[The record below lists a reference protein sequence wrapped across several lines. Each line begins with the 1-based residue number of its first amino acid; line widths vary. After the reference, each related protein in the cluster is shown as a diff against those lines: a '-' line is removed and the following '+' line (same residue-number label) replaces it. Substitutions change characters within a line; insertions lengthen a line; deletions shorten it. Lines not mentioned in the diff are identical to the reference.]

1 MKYSGAEG
9 DESVDFA
16 LKHFQQSISSGEKK
30 TVGGKLLTQ
39 DAAKNSLKIS
49 IYCIN

>member
-16 LKHFQQSISSGEKK
+16 LKHFQQSMSWGEEK
-30 TVGGKLLTQ
+30 TVGGKWL
-39 DAAKNSLKIS
+39 N
-49 IYCIN
+49 